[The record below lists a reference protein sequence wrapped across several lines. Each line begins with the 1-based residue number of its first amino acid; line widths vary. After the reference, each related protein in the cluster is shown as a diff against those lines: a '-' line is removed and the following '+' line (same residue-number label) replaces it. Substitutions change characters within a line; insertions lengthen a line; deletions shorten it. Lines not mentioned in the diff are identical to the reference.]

1 MSTSSSLAAEFQPT
15 GHHPEWWP
23 VDSMRS
29 VTPCPIDWVR
39 IVQLTPGPASDM
51 RRCVLIPIEDV
62 RAQLAR
68 PRSVASEL
76 GEVEVFDGKFHD
88 GLTDPF
94 DGRAE
99 FFCQVRWQEPA
110 AEPAVD
116 WALPFLWY
124 WRAIRRGNQWI
135 YLDSAGRDVELARVR
150 ITAPDDYAVEVRA
163 LSLRHY
169 LHVRGKAMLLD
180 VQVDQDHPDTEE
192 VEREEHP
199 LECEWASME
208 FQTYPYEG
216 VLTDGRAVAASS
228 LHGQYV
234 ILPAEGA
241 PGPAWCTDEEPAAY
255 PEFIYG
261 LDPSTGRPLGVQP
274 TIENAGTDGS
284 PGPHFWTRIYFNAQ
298 VLDRYLAE
306 PRRYTVTGSRISCL
320 HVWGLSIGRTSD
332 NLIEVDLYDLSR
344 MPWREWDHWRA
355 HNVAPS
361 GGDPDEGKL
370 RRERLNQVASSP
382 DIVRDLRAALGRA
395 NDASHRR
402 LGWPMWRPLAE
413 PTATEWAALHPPVV
427 SDRSALQ
434 GPLLT
439 LSKVLVDSI
448 DSTRLRSLLL
458 TEPPSNARSL
468 ALLQQYV
475 DELGGR
481 KDAVQ
486 PLRELQDLRS
496 QGGFAHYTG
505 SSAEKA
511 LMRIAGAATTPAEI
525 FENICVKLIGAV
537 DTIATVVS
545 AVTAGET

>member
-1 MSTSSSLAAEFQPT
+1 
-15 GHHPEWWP
+15 
-23 VDSMRS
+23 MRS
-29 VTPCPIDWVR
+29 IAPFPVDWVR
-39 IVQLTPGPASDM
+39 IVELTPGPASDV
-51 RRCVLIPIEDV
+51 RCCALIPIEDV
-62 RAQLAR
+62 DTELAR
-68 PRSVASEL
+68 PQCVAREV
-76 GEVEVFDGKFHD
+76 GEVEIFDGIFHD
-88 GLTDPF
+88 GMADRF
-94 DGRAE
+94 GGCAE

-110 AEPAVD
+110 TVPAVE

-124 WRAIRRGNQWI
+124 WRAIRRGDQWI

-150 ITAPDDYAVEVRA
+150 VAAPDDYAVEVRA
-163 LSLRHY
+163 LALRHY
-169 LHVRGKAMLLD
+169 LHLRGRAMLLA
-180 VQVDQDHPDTEE
+180 VQVDQDHPGTSE

-199 LECEWASME
+199 LACGWASME
-208 FQTYPYEG
+208 FQVYDY
-216 VLTDGRAVAASS
+216 DGADGGKPLAASS

-234 ILPAEGA
+234 VLPADGA
-241 PGPAWCTDEEPAAY
+241 PGPAWCTDEEPDDY

-261 LDPSTGRPLGVQP
+261 LNASTGRPLTVQP
-274 TIENAGTDGS
+274 TTDNTGVDGS

-320 HVWGLSIGRTSD
+320 HVWSLSIGRTSD
-332 NLIEVDLYDLSR
+332 NLVEVDLYDLSR

-355 HNVAPS
+355 HNVAPA

-382 DIVRDLRAALGRA
+382 DVVRDIRAALGRA
-395 NDASHRR
+395 NNASQRR
-402 LGWPMWRPLAE
+402 LGWPLWRPLAE

-448 DSTRLRSLLL
+448 DSSRLRKVLR
-458 TEPPSNARSL
+458 TEPHRDAKSL

-475 DELGGR
+475 DELDGPE
-481 KDAVQ
+481 DAVQ

-505 SSAEKA
+505 SSADKA
-511 LMRIAGAATTPAEI
+511 LARVAGGATLPTEI

-537 DTIATVVS
+537 DSIAMVIST
-545 AVTAGET
+545 ATAG